1 MVQYPLK
8 FSVSAEG
15 ASGIDSTWMTQVP
28 GSGPG
33 ELRELKGAIPP
44 EFQGPGG
51 GYSPEDFYAL
61 ALLNCFMATF
71 RVIAAKS
78 QLVYQSIRLKGEL
91 VVDRDEKGAP
101 WMKHF
106 TLNAA
111 VSGAVDPERAKRLL
125 EKASQS
131 CLILNSVKTGKTF
144 EFEAQA

>member
-8 FSVSAEG
+8 FQVAAEG
-15 ASGIDSTWMTQVP
+15 PAGVESAWYTRVP
-28 GSGPG
+28 GNTPG
-33 ELRELKGAIPP
+33 ESRDLTAAIPP

-71 RVIAAKS
+71 RVIASKS
-78 QLVYQSIRLKGEL
+78 QLVYGSISLKGEL
-91 VVDRDEKGAP
+91 IVDRDEKGAP

-106 TLNAA
+106 NLSASVT
-111 VSGAVDPERAKRLL
+111 GAQDPERAKRLL
-125 EKASQS
+125 EKTSQS

-144 EFEAQA
+144 EFEARA

>member
-8 FSVSAEG
+8 FSVAAEG
-15 ASGIDSTWMTQVP
+15 VSGIDSTWNTRVP
-28 GSGPG
+28 GSVPG
-33 ELRELKGAIPP
+33 EFRDLTVAIPP

-71 RVIAAKS
+71 RVIASKS
-78 QLVYQSIRLKGEL
+78 QLTFQSIRLNGEL

-106 TLNAA
+106 TLSATL
-111 VSGAVDPERAKRLL
+111 SGAADPERAKRLL
-125 EKASQS
+125 EKTSQS

-144 EFEAQA
+144 EFEALP

>member
-15 ASGIDSTWMTQVP
+15 LSGIDSTWNTRVP
-28 GSGPG
+28 AHRP
-33 ELRELKGAIPP
+33 EEYRDLIAAIPP

-71 RVIAAKS
+71 RVIASKS
-78 QLVYQSIRLKGEL
+78 QLVFQSVKLKGEL
-91 VVDRDEKGAP
+91 VVDRDEKGSP

-106 TLNAA
+106 HLSAN
-111 VSGAVDPERAKRLL
+111 VEGAPDPERARRLL
-125 EKASQS
+125 EKTSQS

-144 EFEAQA
+144 EFEASA

>member
-8 FSVSAEG
+8 FSATAEG
-15 ASGIDSTWMTQVP
+15 SRGMNSIWVTEVPSHAGDDSRRLVA
-28 GSGPG
+28 
-33 ELRELKGAIPP
+33 AIPP

-71 RVIAAKS
+71 RVIADKS
-78 QLVYQSIRLKGEL
+78 QLAYESIRLKGEL

-106 TLNAA
+106 FLSASI
-111 VSGAVDPERAKRLL
+111 SGATDPERAKRLL
-125 EKASQS
+125 EKTSQS

-144 EFEAQA
+144 DFEVLP